1 MTERIAAAPPQS
13 WTVSGPLLCERFSA
27 LPGNGKATA
36 MDKRAS
42 AGPLWL
48 GMTGLQGDRIADRRF
63 HGGPDRTLCHYPTQ
77 HYVYWAQR
85 FPQLHPRLGLGAFGE
100 NLGTE
105 ELDEDQVC
113 IGDRLRWGD
122 ALIEIC
128 QPRSPCVR
136 LDSRHGVRGLA
147 RELSASGR
155 IGWLYRTIEAG
166 HVRPGDAMQL
176 LERPQPGISITHL
189 WRCFLDPVLPD
200 ETLLQLAELPPLATH
215 FRSSFR
221 QRYDGR
227 RRQHDQ
233 HGLFD

>member
-1 MTERIAAAPPQS
+1 LTERIAAAPPQS

-85 FPQLHPRLGLGAFGE
+85 FPQLRPRLGLGAFGE
-100 NLGTE
+100 NLGSE

-128 QPRSPCVR
+128 QPTLALRSP
-136 LDSRHGVRGLA
+136 G
-147 RELSASGR
+147 
-155 IGWLYRTIEAG
+155 
-166 HVRPGDAMQL
+166 Q
-176 LERPQPGISITHL
+176 
-189 WRCFLDPVLPD
+189 
-200 ETLLQLAELPPLATH
+200 PPLRPWPGARAVGKRPHRLALPNHRSRPRAAGRCDAAARAPATRNQH
-215 FRSSFR
+215 YASLALFSRS
-221 QRYDGR
+221 GTA
-227 RRQHDQ
+227 
-233 HGLFD
+233 